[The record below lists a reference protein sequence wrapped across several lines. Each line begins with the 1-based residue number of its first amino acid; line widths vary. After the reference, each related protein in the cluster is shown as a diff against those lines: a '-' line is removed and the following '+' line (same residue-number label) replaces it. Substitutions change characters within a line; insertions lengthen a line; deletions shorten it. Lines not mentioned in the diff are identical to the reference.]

1 MNEDKKVEVPK
12 YSPDID
18 EFSFEGASY
27 FFGLIAS
34 IVVAPIRLVMRVM
47 HMIALLPAKLMV
59 VYLRYLIGVSVAMV
73 VVGVVSFIFDG
84 KWIILAS
91 QAIVLVASL
100 FLSTTLKYDAED
112 ESSVRQ
118 LDIDEEEVEAIC
130 NGIYEELD
138 NYFGK
143 EE

>member
-84 KWIILAS
+84 KWIILVS
-91 QAIVLVASL
+91 QVIVLVASL
-100 FLSTTLKYDAED
+100 FLSTTLKYDEED